1 MTALIIAILFFLI
14 LSAFFSGAEIAFISA
29 NKLGIEVEKNK
40 GTRRGSILASLYK
53 DPKDFLGTML
63 VGNNIALVAFTYL
76 MTKLLSLMLVGFI
89 GEGIGL
95 ALVNMLLITAV
106 VLIFGEFLP
115 KVLFRLYANETLYII
130 AYPLVIMRW
139 ILRVPAWIMIKT
151 NNLLLKNI
159 FRSSVDITE
168 DAITRLD
175 LQDFVEGSVA
185 PQQDEMETDM
195 FKNALHLKR
204 IKVSECMVPRTEIEH
219 IDVSEPIEALIEMFQ
234 KTRHSRIMI
243 TEGDLDNVLGYAHHQ
258 QLLDNP
264 KTIKKIVIEIPFVP
278 EVINAQELLLQFI
291 RESAGIAC
299 VVDEFGGTAG
309 IVTLE
314 DLLEEIFG
322 EIEDEYDIEEHIEE
336 QIDENQYL
344 LSGRLELDY
353 LREKYPQLHFPEGEY
368 HTLSGYIIMTSG
380 TIPEEGEVLEL
391 EGLRFVFESVTEKK
405 IETVRVFVVDSN
417 PND

>member
-1 MTALIIAILFFLI
+1 MTVLIIAILFFLI

-40 GTRRGSILASLYK
+40 GTRRGSILASIYK
-53 DPKDFLGTML
+53 EPKDFLGTML

-76 MTKLLSLMLVGFI
+76 MTKLLTPILIGFM

-95 ALVNMLLITAV
+95 VMVNIVIITAV

-115 KVLFRLYANETLYII
+115 KVLFRLYANETLYFI
-130 AYPLVIMRW
+130 AYPLVVMRW

-159 FRSSVDITE
+159 FRSTVDITE

-204 IKVSECMVPRTEIEH
+204 VKVSECMVPRTEIEH

-234 KTRHSRIMI
+234 KTRHSRILI
-243 TEGDLDNVLGYAHHQ
+243 TEGDLDNVHGYVHHQ
-258 QLLDNP
+258 QLLDDP

-291 RESAGIAC
+291 RDSAGIAC

-336 QIDENQYL
+336 RLSENQFL

-353 LREKYPQLHFPEGEY
+353 LREKYPRLNFPEGEY

-380 TIPEEGEVLEL
+380 TIPEEGETLEL
-391 EGLRFVFESVTEKK
+391 GGLRFIFESVTEKK
-405 IETVRVFVVDSN
+405 IETVRVFIVDSN